1 MLPTL
6 LSLAIGL
13 FSGAVTAQTP
23 RDVARPAAA
32 GTSVLTGR
40 ITVIARQPLPVRR
53 ARVVLE
59 SDAIDAPRT
68 TMADT
73 DGRYRFAELP
83 PGSYRVRAEKSGY
96 VTLAHGARRF
106 GDPGAPVAVNA
117 GATAV
122 ADIAL
127 PRGAAIEG
135 RIVDE
140 SGEPRANL
148 IVSATRLAY
157 GPYGRRPA
165 AVRETRTD
173 DLGRYRLHSLAA
185 GTYHVM
191 GAPDPLAGLSRPPGA
206 PRLAA
211 ARTFYPGTANLAEA
225 TRVTVSAGQDVSGVD
240 FAAAAAQMAELRV
253 SIAVSTGGKAAST
266 GARLQTVGAPPGGIS
281 GYKDESDTVR
291 FTSVPP
297 GDYWAMAAAVATAGA
312 APEYAIA
319 RLTVAG
325 GDTRTLTL
333 TTERAA
339 IVLGRL
345 EVDAG
350 QLQMP
355 KPLDVVAH
363 AVGIELP
370 SIPGGVAAGDTT
382 VRVAPDGTFSFPS
395 LYGPRMFRV
404 PNLPAGWAL
413 AGVFLDDAAIT
424 DAVTEFRQTPTPQTL
439 RLVVTSRL
447 GSLAGKATDANR
459 RVAPG
464 ARVVVFSQDERL
476 WMFRS
481 RHVHSVLAG
490 ADGSYVIA
498 GLLPGRYLACA
509 IDELNEGDW
518 FDPDVLRSLK
528 PDAAAIDA
536 AGGESQTLTLTVRLP
551 L

>member
-1 MLPTL
+1 MLSML

-13 FSGAVTAQTP
+13 LSGAVTVQMP
-23 RDVARPAAA
+23 RDVARPATV
-32 GTSVLTGR
+32 GTSVVAGR
-40 ITVIARQPLPVRR
+40 ITVVAREPLPVRR

-73 DGRYRFAELP
+73 EGRYRFTELP

-96 VTLAHGARRF
+96 VTLAYGARRF
-106 GDPGAPVAVNA
+106 GDSGAPILVKAGVN
-117 GATAV
+117 AV

-127 PRGAAIEG
+127 PSGAAIEG

-157 GPYGRRPA
+157 GPYGRRPSVA
-165 AVRETRTD
+165 RETRTD

-185 GTYHVM
+185 GTYHVLA
-191 GAPDPLAGLSRPPGA
+191 APDPMAGVDRPPGA

-211 ARTFYPGTANLAEA
+211 ARTFYPGTANAAEA
-225 TRVTVSAGQDVSGVD
+225 SRVTVSAGQDVSGVD
-240 FAAAAAQMAELRV
+240 FAAAAVQLAELRV
-253 SIAVSTGGKAAST
+253 QIAASAGAKAASVS
-266 GARLQTVGAPPGGIS
+266 ARLQTVGAPPGGVS
-281 GYKDESDTVR
+281 GYKDDSDIVH
-291 FTSVPP
+291 FMSVPP
-297 GDYWAMAAAVATAGA
+297 GDYWATAVAVATAGA

-319 RLTVAG
+319 KLTVAG
-325 GDTRTLTL
+325 GDARTLTL
-333 TTERAA
+333 TTEKAT
-339 IVLGRL
+339 IVIGRL

-350 QLQMP
+350 QLQVT
-355 KPLDVVAH
+355 KPLEVVAH

-370 SIPGGVAAGDTT
+370 SISGGVAAGDTAA
-382 VRVAPDGTFSFPS
+382 RVAPDGTFSFPS

-413 AGVFLDDAAIT
+413 SGVFLDDTPIT
-424 DAVTEFRQTPTPQTL
+424 DAVTEFRQAPTPQTL
-439 RLVVTSRL
+439 RVVVTSRL
-447 GSLAGKATDANR
+447 GSLEGKVTDATR
-459 RVAPG
+459 TAASG

-490 ADGSYVIA
+490 ADGSFAIA

-528 PDAAAIDA
+528 PKADGIDVA
-536 AGGESQTLTLTVRLP
+536 AGPSQTLTLTVRLP

>member
-1 MLPTL
+1 MLSMLVSLVLGL
-6 LSLAIGL
+6 LSG
-13 FSGAVTAQTP
+13 GVTPQAP

-32 GTSVLTGR
+32 GTGVLTGR

-73 DGRYRFAELP
+73 EGRYRFSELP
-83 PGSYRVRAEKSGY
+83 PGQYRIRAEKSGY
-96 VTLAHGARRF
+96 APRAYGARRF
-106 GDPGAPVAVNA
+106 GDPGVPVLVKA

-140 SGEPRANL
+140 SGEPLANL

-157 GPYGRRPA
+157 GAYGRRPTV
-165 AVRETRTD
+165 VRETRTD

-191 GAPDPLAGLSRPPGA
+191 GAPDPLAGMDRPPGA
-206 PRLAA
+206 PRFAA
-211 ARTFYPGTANLAEA
+211 ARTFYPGTANAAEA
-225 TRVTVSAGQDVSGVD
+225 TRVTVSAGQDVSDVD
-240 FAAAAAQMAELRV
+240 FAAAAVQMAELRV

-333 TTERAA
+333 TTEKAA
-339 IVLGRL
+339 TVLGRL

-350 QLQMP
+350 QLETT

-382 VRVAPDGTFSFPS
+382 VRVAADGTFSFPS

-413 AGVFLDDAAIT
+413 SGVFLDGAPIT
-424 DAVTEFRQTPTPQTL
+424 DAVTDFRKSPTPQTL
-439 RLVVTSRL
+439 RVMVTSRL
-447 GSLAGKATDANR
+447 GSLAGKVTAANR

-481 RHVHSVLAG
+481 RHVHSVLTG
-490 ADGSYVIA
+490 ADGAFAIA

-528 PDAAAIDA
+528 PEAAVIDIS
-536 AGGESQTLTLTVRLP
+536 GGESPTLTLTVRLP